1 MGTLIALV
9 NLVVIISLVAR
20 WLARRGAPPM
30 AEPAMEMAHKSS
42 SHNRQQIAQSEFCGC
57 FCCLA
62 VFGPSE
68 IKEWIDNND
77 TAVCPKCGTDSVL
90 GSANGF
96 SINEEFLRRMREYW
110 FD

>member
-1 MGTLIALV
+1 MVILLTLVTLV
-9 NLVVIISLVAR
+9 SLISLVAR
-20 WLARRGAPPM
+20 MLARRGVTPM
-30 AEPAMEMAHKSS
+30 AEPALELAHKSS
-42 SHNRQQIAQSEFCGC
+42 SHNRQQIAQSEVCGC
-57 FCCLA
+57 FYCLA

-68 IKEWIDNND
+68 IKEWVDNDD
-77 TAVCPKCGTDSVL
+77 TAVCPKCGIDSVL